1 MDSRCP
7 QNDIVEQMD
16 PGSVNN
22 IGFVVI
28 IARVNCSLLH
38 NSLSCQMETIY
49 YNNASCHRD
58 KVCQEAPP
66 LVN

>member
-1 MDSRCP
+1 MHQTLKPEVWPLCMIANGFKECP

-38 NSLSCQMETIY
+38 NSLFCQMETI
-49 YNNASCHRD
+49 
-58 KVCQEAPP
+58 
-66 LVN
+66 